1 MCLVIRK
8 PPLIRF
14 SPFSSQSSWND
25 HHWDTIGPADLVM
38 YGTWAVA
45 NKARWSGTHPGCV
58 SPCLLQCC
66 LGTCG
71 ATKHCGRELPKLQL
85 IVIAMPLYGFIWGMA
100 VIAVRCLSFL
110 ISASISTDPSLSA
123 TWKKTSN
130 KLRVEWLPPSCPKP
144 LFWFLVLT
152 ICECQRGQS
161 QVLHYISN
169 IGAGT
174 L

>member
-14 SPFSSQSSWND
+14 SPFSSQSSWNG

-71 ATKHCGRELPKLQL
+71 ATKHCGRELPKFQL
-85 IVIAMPLYGFIWGMA
+85 IVIVMPLDGF
-100 VIAVRCLSFL
+100 FF
-110 ISASISTDPSLSA
+110 
-123 TWKKTSN
+123 N
-130 KLRVEWLPPSCPKP
+130 RVWLWLLWDACH
-144 LFWFLVLT
+144 FWFL
-152 ICECQRGQS
+152 
-161 QVLHYISN
+161 QVSPQIRLSVPPGKRLQINWELNGCPQAVPSRSSDF
-169 IGAGT
+169 
-174 L
+174 